1 MCAYVRKIK
10 YGSEWSEWSVGGNRY
25 DFAAIFVIVL
35 TLWRDYRSME
45 EILWKEENHIIQ
57 ET

>member
-1 MCAYVRKIK
+1 MCEYVRRSSA
-10 YGSEWSEWSVGGNRY
+10 GASEWGNGY
-25 DFAAIFVIVL
+25 DFAAFSVIFL
-35 TLWRDYRSME
+35 TLWRDCRSME